1 MMTTRTGPATLA
13 TIGHEPWTAMMEV
26 TVAKESRV
34 ATRES
39 PLHWWVPATLG
50 VTAIAFGIAL
60 PILPDVSLRVMA
72 TLVGVGFVLGGIAR
86 LRTLVAGWAVLATVL
101 AVLWLFC
108 GLAVLV
114 LATTT
119 GGSIDGRLI
128 GLGAFST
135 IVGIA
140 FAVWPRR

>member
-1 MMTTRTGPATLA
+1 
-13 TIGHEPWTAMMEV
+13 MMES
-26 TVAKESRV
+26 TIAKEEPL

-39 PLHWWVPATLG
+39 PLHWWVPAMLG

-72 TLVGVGFVLGGIAR
+72 TLVGVAFVLGGIAR
-86 LRTLVAGWAVLATVL
+86 LRTLVTGWAVLATVL
-101 AVLWLFC
+101 AVLWLFS